1 MHASRPFRVQKLR
14 SDFGILL
21 CTMAAKTFQ
30 SLYRKLNPEQKQAV
44 DAIEGPVM
52 VIAGPGTGK
61 TQILTL
67 RIANILEKT
76 DTPPDAILALTFTES
91 AAFAMRKRLVEIVG
105 SPAYRIHIHTFH
117 GFCND
122 IIQRYPESF
131 PRIIGAKSLT
141 DIDKILLMQEII
153 RSAELQKLRPFGDPY
168 YYLNAALGAISQLK
182 RENVSVL
189 DFELSIL
196 QEREKILTN
205 PELKHLKG
213 AHKGKIKGAYQTEL
227 DKLTSSSE
235 LALLYQKYEEE
246 LAIRRLYDFED
257 MILEVV
263 RMLDHDEEFRLRI
276 QEEFLYLLADEHQ
289 DANNAQNKLLELL
302 SCYHDEPN
310 LFIVGDQKQAIY
322 RFQGAS
328 LENFLYF
335 KKRYPSALLI
345 SLKTNYRSEQGILDA
360 AHTLI
365 KNSSSA
371 ELTEV
376 ELVAARRGNGLPPV
390 RLLQFSQP
398 DRELMFVAAE
408 IRSLIDE
415 GVTPHEIAVLYR
427 KNKDAE
433 AVATALERLGVPF
446 IIESQENV
454 LDDPEIRKVTI
465 FMRAVSR
472 FGDEPLLFA
481 LLHMDFL
488 KVEPLNVYKLAR
500 YRVREK
506 LQLSD
511 ILSSVPHLRRAGVTK
526 PAELRKLFSLLTSFA
541 TLARN
546 RPALEALEHML
557 DESGFVS
564 HVLSLPSAVETLAKL
579 NGLVDTFKE
588 AITAHHAYTLADLVE
603 YVALLERHQV
613 SVRKDSEILSPERV
627 RLMTAHRSKGLEFD
641 RVYVLGLQDG
651 HWQSRGSRTHF
662 YLPFNKPRDE
672 AESEGDDRRLFYV
685 ALTRARGLVT
695 LTFAG
700 TKQDGSPALPSQYVE
715 EIAVHVHSEDTAAFE
730 TSISPTAEIM
740 PRHPAEHSVKDKL
753 FLNELFAEQGL
764 SVTALNNYL
773 RCPWNYF
780 YGNLL
785 RIPKAPDKYALFG
798 NAIHRAL
805 RELYESV
812 DRGQTLTKP
821 EFVERFRLAAER
833 EPFSE
838 FDLEEAT
845 QKGAKILD
853 SYYER
858 YKETWGTQTLSEFK
872 INAVYQLPGLP
883 SIPVRGILDRVEF
896 GEGSK
901 VVVFDYKTGKPKTR
915 GDIEGTTKSSL
926 GEYKRQLNFYYLL
939 LSLYERGKWRM
950 QEGVIDFVE
959 PDQKGRFHQER
970 FIIDESEVAELRKT
984 VETVAEEIYNLS
996 FWDKRC
1002 DEKDCDYCKLRDF
1015 LPSKRKAS
1023 PKMKRLLKKTK

>member
-1 MHASRPFRVQKLR
+1 
-14 SDFGILL
+14 
-21 CTMAAKTFQ
+21 MAAKTFQ

-67 RIANILEKT
+67 RIANILGRT

-131 PRIIGAKSLT
+131 PRIIGATSLT
-141 DIDKILLMQEII
+141 EIDKILLMQEII
-153 RSAELQKLRPFGDPY
+153 KTAPLQKLRPFGDPF
-168 YYLNAALGAISQLK
+168 YYLNSVLGAISQLK
-182 RENVSVL
+182 RENISVL

-196 QEREKILTN
+196 KERSRLMELPDLT
-205 PELKHLKG
+205 HLKG

-227 DKLTSSSE
+227 DKLASSQE
-235 LALLYQKYEEE
+235 LALLYQRYEEA
-246 LAIRRLYDFED
+246 LAEKRLYDFED

-263 RMLDHDEEFRLRI
+263 RMLQSDAEFQLRI
-276 QEEFLYLLADEHQ
+276 QEEFLYILADEHQ

-335 KKRYPSALLI
+335 KKRYPKALLI

-360 AHTLI
+360 ANLLI
-365 KNSSSA
+365 QKSPVS
-371 ELTEV
+371 ELIEV
-376 ELVAARRGNGLPPV
+376 ELVAAKKGAGLPPV

-398 DRELMFVAAE
+398 DRERMFVAGE
-408 IRSLIDE
+408 IRRLIDE
-415 GVTPHEIAVLYR
+415 GVVPHEIAVLYR
-427 KNKDAE
+427 KNSDAE
-433 AVATALERLGVPF
+433 PMATALERLGVPF

-454 LDDPEIRKVTI
+454 LDDPEIRKVTA

-472 FGDEPLLFA
+472 FGDEPLLFE

-488 KVEPLNVYKLAR
+488 NVRPLDVYKLAR
-500 YRVREK
+500 YRAREK
-506 LQLSD
+506 LGLGD
-511 ILSSVPHLRRAGVTK
+511 ILSSVQHLKRAGVAK
-526 PAELRKLFSLLTSFA
+526 PAQIRKLFSLLTSFA

-557 DESGFVS
+557 DESGYVS
-564 HVLSLPSAVETLAKL
+564 HVLTLPSAVETLAKL

-588 AITAHHAYTLADLVE
+588 AVAAHHAYTMADLVE
-603 YVALLERHQV
+603 YVALLERHNV
-613 SVRKDSEILSPERV
+613 SVRKDAEVLSPERV

-641 RVYVLGLQDG
+641 QVYVLGLQDG

-662 YLPFNKPRDE
+662 YLPFSKPRDE
-672 AESEGDDRRLFYV
+672 AEEEGDDRRLFYV
-685 ALTRARGLVT
+685 ALTRARNLVT
-695 LTFAG
+695 LSFAG
-700 TKQDGSPALPSQYVE
+700 TKQDGGAALPSQYIE
-715 EIAVHVHSEDTAAFE
+715 EIAAHVAVEDTTSFEAA
-730 TSISPTAEIM
+730 ISPVAEIM
-740 PRHPAEHSVKDKL
+740 PRHPAEHSMKDKL
-753 FLNELFAEQGL
+753 FLNELFADQGL

-785 RIPKAPDKYALFG
+785 RVPKAPDKYALFG

-805 RELYESV
+805 KELYESV
-812 DRGQTLTKP
+812 ERGQTLTKT
-821 EFVERFRLAAER
+821 EFIERFNMAAGR

-838 FDLEEAT
+838 FDLEEAKK
-845 QKGAKILD
+845 KGEKALD
-853 SYYER
+853 SYYDR
-858 YKETWGTQTLSEFK
+858 YRETWGAQTLSEFK
-872 INAVYQLPGLP
+872 INAVFPLHGLP

-896 GEGSK
+896 TDGSG
-901 VVVFDYKTGKPKTR
+901 VIVFDYKTGKPKSR
-915 GDIEGTTKSSL
+915 NEIEGKTKSSL

-950 QEGVIDFVE
+950 EEGVIDFIE
-959 PDQKGRFHQER
+959 PDPKGRFHQER
-970 FIIDESEVAELRKT
+970 FIIDPSEVDELKQTIER
-984 VETVAEEIYNLS
+984 VAQEIYDLS
-996 FWDKRC
+996 FWDTRC
-1002 DEKDCDYCKLRDF
+1002 EKQDCDYCKLREF
-1015 LPSKRKAS
+1015 LPKGKAS
-1023 PKMKRLLKKTK
+1023 PKAKRLLENLEAE